1 MFPKAQ
7 IIFTKPELKLG
18 QHRTGV
24 RSVWSRRH
32 FSNCR
37 WHRPSSLK
45 ISAQII
51 SVAQNYSQHSQS
63 GDEFNWLYHAYLNR
77 KIKKYLWK
85 KKKDETKNGNF
96 CKNWLCQNF
105 SCCPKDLS
113 CPKFGGG
120 RVGSPQLPRP
130 VRLWVLY
137 HLFRQSNTLK
147 FQINFISVRR
157 LVKAWLCV
165 VKSAW

>member
-18 QHRTGV
+18 QHRTSV

-37 WHRPSSLK
+37 WHRPSSVKL
-45 ISAQII
+45 SAQII

-63 GDEFNWLYHAYLNR
+63 GEEFSWLYHAYLNR
-77 KIKKYLWK
+77 KIKKYLSK
-85 KKKDETKNGNF
+85 KKKDETKHGNF
-96 CKNWLCQNF
+96 CKNWLFQNF

-113 CPKFGGG
+113 CPKFWG
-120 RVGSPQLPRP
+120 REGWQPPAPPARKLMGALSP
-130 VRLWVLY
+130 VSSIKHIKV
-137 HLFRQSNTLK
+137 SDK
-147 FQINFISVRR
+147 FHISQT
-157 LVKAWLCV
+157 
-165 VKSAW
+165 SG